1 MNKKPFDQ
9 RSESEILIA
18 QQIREKNAAI
28 VKQQRLVKSEVKN
41 KVLVKN
47 PPKRVKEN
55 GFVSMA
61 LIALFI
67 GIIIGVLTMLI
78 VSIMQ

>member
-9 RSESEILIA
+9 RSENEVLIA
-18 QQIREKNAAI
+18 QQIRAKNEAM
-28 VKQQRLVKSEVKN
+28 VKQQGLKQKEVRSQILAK
-41 KVLVKN
+41 K
-47 PPKRVKEN
+47 PPKKINEN

-67 GIIIGVLTMLI
+67 GIIIGVLTMLL
-78 VSIMQ
+78 VSIMN

>member
-9 RSESEILIA
+9 RSESEVLIA
-18 QQIREKNAAI
+18 QQIRAKNEAM
-28 VKQQRLVKSEVKN
+28 VKQQGLRQREVRSKILA
-41 KVLVKN
+41 KK
-47 PPKRVKEN
+47 PPKKISEN

-67 GIIIGVLTMLI
+67 GIIIGVLTMLL
-78 VSIMQ
+78 VSIMN